1 MKAQVARLKSII
13 GELARVTE
21 KERAA
26 LTKRAFDAIAEL
38 TAQKESLLADFE
50 AASAELGES
59 ELTESLLRELDGI
72 RVKAA
77 ENAAI
82 LKAAAEGARNARARL
97 QALREAELKTGVYSA
112 DGAAVKNPNASTFAA
127 KA

>member
-13 GELARVTE
+13 GELAKITD
-21 KERAA
+21 KERVA
-26 LTKRAFDAIAEL
+26 LTKRAFDVVADL

-50 AASAELGES
+50 AVSAELGES
-59 ELTESLLRELDGI
+59 ELTESLLRELENI
-72 RVKAA
+72 RIKAA

-82 LKAAAEGARNARARL
+82 LKAAAEGARSARARL
-97 QALREAELKTGVYSA
+97 QSLREAELKTGVYGA